1 MKKTI
6 NAELLRK
13 MFIAGARRLEVN
25 KEYVN
30 DLNVFPV
37 PDGDTGTNMTKTILS
52 AEKEALSLEELNMK
66 NLAKALSSGSLRG
79 ARGNSGVI
87 LSQLIRGFSKEIENF
102 DKLDVKIIN
111 SAIQRAVETAY
122 KAVIK
127 PKEGTILTVAK
138 SAAIRSKAI
147 YKKCT
152 DIGDYL
158 SQIIEEMENTLEKTP
173 EMLPI
178 LKEAGV
184 VDSGGQGLLFVVKGM
199 YDAYMG
205 VETVEVKKV
214 VKIDKSNLNFSN
226 IETADMK
233 YLYCTEFIVLLKEE
247 NESAEDIIRDYLLTI
262 GDSLVVVSDDSIVK
276 VHVHTNDPG
285 LAFQKALEFGEL
297 SSMKI
302 DNMKEEHNEKYS
314 DDEFVQN
321 HKNATYVKKEEV
333 NSSSESEKEEL
344 ENNTNEIELEEESI
358 IKLENSVLKNDISF
372 VAVSSGDGIRKV
384 FEEIGVDVL
393 VQGGQTMNPS
403 TDDFVK
409 AIELTNTNNVI
420 VFPNNKNIILSANQA
435 VDIIKDKKVVV
446 IPTKNIP
453 QGIESIVAYT
463 PEYSLEENEKKMKE
477 AINQIYTGQLTIAVR
492 DTTILGTK
500 IENGNYIG
508 MGDNDILVVSEDL
521 VDASL
526 KLVEELTSLND
537 DLSIIT
543 VYFGKDLTDNEK
555 ENIENML
562 NQNYQDFDIEYIHG
576 DQPVYHLL
584 VSVA

>member
-52 AEKEALSLEELNMK
+52 AEKEALSIEELNMK

-262 GDSLVVVSDDSIVK
+262 GDSLVVVADDSIVK

-314 DDEFVQN
+314 DEEFVQN
-321 HKNATYVKKEEV
+321 HKNATSVKKEEV
-333 NSSSESEKEEL
+333 NSSSESEKEEI
-344 ENNTNEIELEEESI
+344 ENNINEIELEEESI